1 MAANGN
7 SVNMKRA
14 KASYHHGDLRAA
26 LVGEALKQLEK
37 RDFEQLSLREVARN
51 VGVSATAIYRHFPS
65 KEDLLKALAERGLEM
80 LAEQQQWAAAKA
92 KGPAAF
98 AQTGR
103 AYVRFA
109 LAHPNLFRLIFIH
122 TPARLRPG
130 AASPEGMPAR
140 LLQDYMAFS
149 LGPKASEE
157 QVFVAA
163 LQAWSLV
170 HGLSMLI
177 LDEQVERKAAEAMID
192 RVIGP
197 MRASDMRV

>member
-1 MAANGN
+1 
-7 SVNMKRA
+7 MKKA
-14 KASYHHGDLRAA
+14 KDSYHHGDLRAA
-26 LVGEALKQLEK
+26 LVGEALKLLEK
-37 RDFEQLSLREVARN
+37 RDFEQLSLREVARK
-51 VGVSATAIYRHFPS
+51 VGVSATAVYRHFPS
-65 KEDLLKALAERGLEM
+65 KEDLLKALAEKGLEM

-109 LAHPNLFRLIFIH
+109 LANPNLFRLIFIH
-122 TPARLRPG
+122 TPGRLRPDRE
-130 AASPEGMPAR
+130 SPEGSPAR
-140 LLQDYMAFS
+140 LLRGYVAHA
-149 LGPKASEE
+149 LGPQATTE

-192 RVIGP
+192 KVISNAGL
-197 MRASDMRV
+197 RLG